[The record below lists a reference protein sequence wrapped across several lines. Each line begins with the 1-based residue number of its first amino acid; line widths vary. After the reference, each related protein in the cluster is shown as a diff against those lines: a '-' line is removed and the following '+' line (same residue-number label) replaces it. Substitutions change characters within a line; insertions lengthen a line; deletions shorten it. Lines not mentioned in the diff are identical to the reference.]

1 MQTDSD
7 GSGTYILS
15 CGYGMRSSGGRIP
28 QVEDAPGNL
37 RTRVNGVPG
46 RVLLSWSDAGARN
59 YEAQKTTDLS
69 GATGWE
75 SAEEM
80 PGAIRIAFEGLTSG
94 TKYAFRVRAWGNGMP
109 GPWST
114 PAQQMAP

>member
-1 MQTDSD
+1 VGIAGRNRQR
-7 GSGTYILS
+7 
-15 CGYGMRSSGGRIP
+15 YGRDRRRH
-28 QVEDAPGNL
+28 AN
-37 RTRVNGVPG
+37 R
-46 RVLLSWSDAGARN
+46 ARN
-59 YEAQKTTDLS
+59 YEAQETTDLT

-80 PGAIRIAFEGLTSG
+80 PSATKLSFEGLTSG

-114 PAQQMAP
+114 PVQQMAP